1 MNKNLFQTFV
11 LVLLLAGTT
20 AVEAQERK
28 ATAAG
33 SVLDATTEA
42 GIPGAV
48 VEIVPAKTPDK
59 KRYVQSAANGSVTI
73 PSLAYGDY
81 ELRVSF
87 MGYQADTLQIK
98 VASARH
104 DLGQIRLK
112 PAMIETVVKEVHQI
126 RTSQDGDTISYN
138 AGAFKVANDA
148 DVEGL
153 LKKMPGMK
161 VSDGTVEVQ
170 GETVK
175 KILVDGKEFFGEDVT
190 TAIKSLPAEA
200 VDRIEV
206 FNKLSDQ
213 AEFSGMDDGEGYKAL
228 NIVTRPNMRQGQF
241 GKIYAGYGYDPD
253 AISEPKSK
261 YLAGGNVNL
270 FHGSTRLSVIGLFNN
285 VNQQNFSFEDILGVT
300 GSGGGGRGVGQ
311 YMMRPQSGVA
321 HVNALGLNFS
331 KQWGADDKVKLSG
344 SYFFNNTN
352 TNNRSSLEKWYEA
365 PSPIDTLEQ
374 TGYSSTL
381 NNNHRL
387 NLRLDWKISEN
398 QSLMSRSNF
407 STQSNDPQSGT
418 DGWHWGQSGYSTI
431 FNRSNSSSSGYNL
444 RQFLQ
449 YRAKLGKDG
458 RTISVDGSVNYRDN
472 KNNKISE
479 SNRAGAIEYDYL
491 NIPFK
496 DIPFLTIDDLRDQGS
511 ILKQYIVTP
520 STSYSLRGGLTYTE
534 PLSKYSQLSVEYSTQ
549 YNYSERDRRSYD
561 DQEVL
566 NPQLSNSYNSSYIT
580 HRVGPGFRWSKQ
592 KNTFVAKLFYQASS
606 LEGEFIYPNAE
617 KIKHNYGNLTY
628 FMMGNLQFNKQN
640 SMRLFVMSRTEEPNL
655 GNLQSVPDVS
665 NPQYISAGNP
675 ALDPSYSHTVNF
687 HYNHTN
693 IEKGR
698 TFMWMFSL
706 NTTQDYIGN
715 NVLYDKTLI
724 AEALKAQNL
733 TGYTPLQ
740 YTSPVNMNGYFSV
753 RTHISYGLPVK
764 FLKSNLNLSAGVNYS
779 TTPSMIDNRKNT
791 SEYIGYDAHVV
802 LGSNISEKIDFT
814 LSWNGTYS
822 TAENSQV
829 KKQTNNYL
837 YHSATGSLKL
847 VFWKGFTLTASAS
860 YTQNIG
866 FTNDYNEEYVL
877 CNLYLG
883 KKVFKNQRGEI
894 LVGVNDLLNQNT
906 AFSRSVGS
914 GYTQNSVNSVIG
926 RYYMVQFVYNLR
938 HFGKRGSKNAADYDN
953 GSTQQFRGSGRQRP
967 MGPPPGGGRPF

>member
-1 MNKNLFQTFV
+1 MNKNLF
-11 LVLLLAGTT
+11 LWIASILLLAGTS
-20 AVEAQERK
+20 AAQAQERK
-28 ATAAG
+28 ATAVG
-33 SVLDATTEA
+33 TVIDATTQT

-48 VEIVPAKTPDK
+48 IEIVPAKTPDK
-59 KRYVQSAANGSVTI
+59 KRYVQSTATGAVTI
-73 PSLAYGDY
+73 PSLVYGDY

-87 MGYQADTLQIK
+87 MGYQADTLQVK

-104 DLGQIRLK
+104 DLGRIALK
-112 PAMIETVVKEVHQI
+112 PEMIETVVKVVHQI

-138 AGAFKVANDA
+138 AGAFKVANDS

-161 VSDGTVEVQ
+161 ISDGTVEVQ

-241 GKIYAGYGYDPD
+241 GKVYAGYGYDPD
-253 AISEPKSK
+253 AVGEPKSK
-261 YLAGGNVNL
+261 YLAGGNVNI
-270 FHGSTRLSVIGLFNN
+270 FHGTTRLSVIGLFNN

-300 GSGGGGRGVGQ
+300 GSRGRGVGQ
-311 YMMRPQSGVA
+311 YMMRPQAGVA
-321 HVNALGLNFS
+321 HVNAVGLNFS
-331 KQWGADDKVKLSG
+331 KQWGKDDKVKLAG

-352 TNNRSSLEKWYEA
+352 TTNDSWLEKWYED

-374 TGYSSTL
+374 TGYSSTR

-407 STQSNDPQSGT
+407 STQSNDPFSRT
-418 DGWHWGQSGYSTI
+418 DGRQWGQSGYSTI
-431 FNRSNSSSSGYNL
+431 YNRSNSSSSGYNL

-472 KNNKISE
+472 DNDRFSE
-479 SNRAGAIEYDYL
+479 SNRAGATEYDYL
-491 NIPFK
+491 TTPFEK
-496 DIPFLTIDDLRDQGS
+496 IPFLTIEELREQNA
-511 ILKQYIVTP
+511 ILTQYIVTP
-520 STSYSLRGGLTYTE
+520 SKSYSLRAGMTYTE
-534 PLSKYSQLSVEYSTQ
+534 PVSKYAQLSLEYSTQ
-549 YNYSERDRRSYD
+549 YNYSERDRRSFD
-561 DQEVL
+561 EKEVL
-566 NPQLSNSYNSSYIT
+566 NPELSNSYNSGYTT
-580 HRVGPGFRWSKQ
+580 HRVGPGFRWSKK

-606 LEGEFIYPNAE
+606 LKGEFIYPNAE
-617 KIKHNYGNLTY
+617 KIRHNYGNLTY

-640 SMRLFVMSRTEEPNL
+640 SMRLFVMSRTEEPSL
-655 GNLQSVPDVS
+655 GDLQSVPDVS

-706 NTTQDYIGN
+706 NTTQDYIGS

-724 AEALKAQNL
+724 ADALKEQNL
-733 TGYTPLQ
+733 TGYSPLQ
-740 YTSPVNMNGYFSV
+740 YSSPVNMDGYFSV
-753 RTHISYGLPVK
+753 RTHLSYGLPVK

-779 TTPSMIDNRKNT
+779 TTPSMINNRKNT
-791 SEYIGYDAHVV
+791 SEYMGYDARVV

-822 TAENSQV
+822 TAENSQA
-829 KKQTNNYL
+829 KKQTNDYF

-866 FTNDYNEEYVL
+866 FTNNYNEEYTL

-883 KKVFKNQRGEI
+883 KKVFRNQRGEI

-914 GYTQNSVNSVIG
+914 GYTQNSINSVIG

-953 GSTQQFRGSGRQRP
+953 GPQFGGQSGRRP
-967 MGPPPGGGRPF
+967 MGPPPGGGGGHRPF